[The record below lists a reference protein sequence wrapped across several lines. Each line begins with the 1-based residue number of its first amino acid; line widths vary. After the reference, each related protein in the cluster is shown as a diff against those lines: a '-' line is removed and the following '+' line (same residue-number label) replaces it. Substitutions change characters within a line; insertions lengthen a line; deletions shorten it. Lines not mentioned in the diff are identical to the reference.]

1 MRVSLS
7 RSLLLV
13 AAAGMFPAM
22 AAADQTKANS
32 KDPNRIICEK
42 QPVVGSRLASKRVC
56 MTAAEW
62 EVRKLED
69 RQAIEKGQMQARG
82 PSGG

>member
-1 MRVSLS
+1 MRRLIVIA
-7 RSLLLV
+7 V
-13 AAAGMFPAM
+13 AAALLPAS
-22 AAADQTKANS
+22 ASALEKKDS

-42 QPVVGSRLASKRVC
+42 QNVLGSRLATKRVC

-62 EVRKLED
+62 ALQRAAE
-69 RQAIEKGQMQARG
+69 RQSIDKSQVQQKG